1 MRVFCVL
8 TAVMLLST
16 AALAQ
21 TPVVT
26 NGTLET
32 RTVTRGLAREVAAL
46 GERSTAPA
54 WIGYAV
60 KVPARDT
67 DEGCWSGD
75 NRFVSRPLTT
85 LKLEGQNELFILYR
99 VANKEVERIKIASAE
114 CPIDAGGLTLHWL
127 SGVTSA
133 ESLDFLTTFAAADT
147 GAAVGGR
154 RLSSS
159 AIVAIAL
166 HRDAASLDRLLT
178 LARSGKDGR
187 VRGDALFWIAQR
199 AGDTAAGAI
208 TDAIERDPD
217 TEVKKR
223 AVFALSQLP
232 RDEAVT
238 RLIDVARNNRNPEVR
253 RQAMFW
259 LGQTND
265 PRALKFFEDV
275 LRP

>member
-1 MRVFCVL
+1 MRVLVIVIVAVL
-8 TAVMLLST
+8 VASG
-16 AALAQ
+16 ALAQ
-21 TPVVT
+21 PPVVT

-32 RTVTRGLAREVAAL
+32 RTATQGLAREVAAI
-46 GERSTAPA
+46 GERSTAPV

-60 KVPARDT
+60 KIPVRDSQ
-67 DEGCWSGD
+67 DSGCWSGD
-75 NRFVSRPLTT
+75 SRFVSRPLTT
-85 LKLEGQNELFILYR
+85 LKLEGPDELFVLYR
-99 VANKEVERIKIASAE
+99 VTNKQVERIKIASAE

-127 SGVTSA
+127 SGVTST
-133 ESLDFLTTFAAADT
+133 ESLDFLMTFTSGD
-147 GAAVGGR
+147 GPR
-154 RLSSS
+154 RVANS

-166 HRDAASLDRLLT
+166 HGDPASLDRLMT

-187 VRGDALFWIAQR
+187 VRGDALFWVAQR
-199 AGDTAAGAI
+199 AGDKAAGAI
-208 TDAIERDPD
+208 TDAIDSDPD

-238 RLIDVARNNRNPEVR
+238 RLIDVARNNRNREVR

-265 PRALKFFEDV
+265 PRALKFFEEI